1 MTAPAPTW
9 YDVLGVGRDAT
20 PAEIKA
26 AWRSAVDHA
35 EPGTPRFRSLNEA
48 ADTLLDPVRREAY
61 DATLPAVVVPLVTRP
76 EPADVDL
83 DPRTDPEADPE
94 VEAEPAATADTKA
107 RRAIRMPRVNG
118 WILACAAVVTVAA
131 LVVSAL
137 LVRDI
142 DDRVAA
148 HRAGPEASAAA
159 ERALTAVLSY
169 DYRQLEEDRARAVR
183 YLTPSYAEQYKKN
196 FDKLITEGPD
206 GSPGPAVKTKA
217 VVTADVL
224 SSGVVDGTGSRVRVL
239 VFVNQS
245 SVKGDASPAIFQ
257 NRVVATMVE
266 RGDSWL
272 LSDLRSY

>member
-1 MTAPAPTW
+1 MTSAPTW

-20 PAEIKA
+20 PEQVKA
-26 AWRSAVDHA
+26 AWRSAVDDA

-48 ADTLLDPVRREAY
+48 ADTLLDPARREAY
-61 DATLPAVVVPLVTRP
+61 DATLPGPVAPPVAQPAGVSPT
-76 EPADVDL
+76 EPADRRGL
-83 DPRTDPEADPE
+83 L
-94 VEAEPAATADTKA
+94 A
-107 RRAIRMPRVNG
+107 RLAGINA

-131 LVVSAL
+131 LIVATL

-169 DYRQLEEDRARAVR
+169 DYRRLDEDRARAVR
-183 YLTPSYAEQYKKN
+183 YLTPSYAAQYTTS
-196 FDKLITEGPD
+196 FDKLVTEGPD

-224 SSGVVDGTGSRVRVL
+224 DAGVVDGTGERMRVL

-245 SVKGDASPAIFQ
+245 SVKGDAGPAIFQ
-257 NRVVATMVE
+257 NRVVATMVK
-266 RGDSWL
+266 RGGGWL
-272 LSDLRSY
+272 LADLQSY